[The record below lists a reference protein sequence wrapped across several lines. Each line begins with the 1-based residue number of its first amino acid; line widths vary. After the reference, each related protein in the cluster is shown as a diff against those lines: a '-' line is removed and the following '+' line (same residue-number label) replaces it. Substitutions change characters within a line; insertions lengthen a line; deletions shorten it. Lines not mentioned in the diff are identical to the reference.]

1 MFAQLTSEVKTAKV
15 IKSIVIILIQPCIK
29 MKSYTSQWMNRMS
42 VRIASQP
49 KTATLS
55 KRQMVM
61 KNSQGDSQS
70 DKDRCP
76 SENENETPNGKTNV
90 GVA

>member
-1 MFAQLTSEVKTAKV
+1 
-15 IKSIVIILIQPCIK
+15 
-29 MKSYTSQWMNRMS
+29 
-42 VRIASQP
+42 
-49 KTATLS
+49 
-55 KRQMVM
+55 MVM

-70 DKDRCP
+70 EEDRCP